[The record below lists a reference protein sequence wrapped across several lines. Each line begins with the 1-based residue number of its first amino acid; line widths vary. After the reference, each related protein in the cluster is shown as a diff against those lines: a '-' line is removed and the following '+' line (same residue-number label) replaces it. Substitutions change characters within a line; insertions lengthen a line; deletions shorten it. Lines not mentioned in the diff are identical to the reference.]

1 MKHLTDQGLPNT
13 ALIFEYPE
21 RYNVGENDLY
31 YPVPRDVNYQLYT
44 RYCRN
49 ADQLKS
55 VFFAGR
61 LGDYKYYNMDQAVA
75 RALTIFEKEFVE

>member
-1 MKHLTDQGLPNT
+1 MAGSCSADSFLRAIIGLSGLLDSSIH
-13 ALIFEYPE
+13 AA
-21 RYNVGENDLY
+21 
-31 YPVPRDVNYQLYT
+31 PVPRDVNYQLYT